1 MQRSAV
7 SPRSV
12 HVVAREDGTRVWTT
26 SESAIVDHPRVEV
39 RWSAAQCVLNGAAS
53 GRNES

>member
-7 SPRSV
+7 SPGSV

-39 RWSAAQCVLNGAAS
+39 RRSAPQCMLNGATS